1 MGNIDELQVDQQQLV
16 EAWQR
21 TLPNTM
27 NNEDRCE
34 VFADEADAKALRI
47 TIHSAGRSMHSF
59 DFKVSYV
66 DSREVSVELIDV
78 ETDGVSVDERTEIM
92 QNLIQEYRRHIH
104 ECAQALHEL
113 THA

>member
-1 MGNIDELQVDQQQLV
+1 MGKVDELQVDQQQLV
-16 EAWQR
+16 DAWQR

-27 NNEDRCE
+27 NKEDRCE
-34 VFADEADAKALRI
+34 VFADGADEKALRI
-47 TIHSAGRSMHSF
+47 TIYSAGHSMHSF

-78 ETDGVSVDERTEIM
+78 ETAGVSVDERTEKI
-92 QNLIQEYRRHIH
+92 QNLIQDYRRHIH
-104 ECAQALHEL
+104 ECAQVLHEL